1 MDRRSGINTA
11 LKSQKSA
18 LLGSRSQL
26 VILASDRIIQIA
38 CSEADNQTGGV
49 VQNAGELNSF

>member
-18 LLGSRSQL
+18 LLGSRSQRWVL
-26 VILASDRIIQIA
+26 TLPIA
-38 CSEADNQTGGV
+38 A
-49 VQNAGELNSF
+49 

>member
-18 LLGSRSQL
+18 LLGSRSQSEG
-26 VILASDRIIQIA
+26 LARKFAEI
-38 CSEADNQTGGV
+38 GPVG
-49 VQNAGELNSF
+49 

>member
-18 LLGSRSQL
+18 LLGSRSHYMHDKNAENFNLRLSNNQN
-26 VILASDRIIQIA
+26 VAKYSH
-38 CSEADNQTGGV
+38 EANT
-49 VQNAGELNSF
+49 

>member
-18 LLGSRSQL
+18 LLGSRSQAPPDAWSYL
-26 VILASDRIIQIA
+26 KNVLTTLPTWSNSSID
-38 CSEADNQTGGV
+38 
-49 VQNAGELNSF
+49 ELLPYR

>member
-1 MDRRSGINTA
+1 MDRRRGINTA

-26 VILASDRIIQIA
+26 GFGAVLLVAQAFHI
-38 CSEADNQTGGV
+38 NV
-49 VQNAGELNSF
+49 